1 MQPLNEAE
9 TSTSENHNSKQR
21 LSPEHCKP
29 AVICAYPTSK
39 EEDSLKNKNGVISP
53 EVTDAASSS
62 SEKMINDDSG
72 HGKRRRS
79 DASLTESDRL
89 EERRAKNRISAH
101 QSRLRKRR
109 QLQYLQEQLVALKE
123 DKRKL
128 EETNQSLSLQLAKT
142 QGENTKLQVMHQNSL
157 RIAAA
162 LQLQAGQGSAHASGA
177 IPPLNFF

>member
-1 MQPLNEAE
+1 MQPLNEGE
-9 TSTSENHNSKQR
+9 TSNSEHHITKQR
-21 LSPEHCKP
+21 LSPEYCKP
-29 AVICAYPTSK
+29 TGIGECPTNK
-39 EEDSLKNKNGVISP
+39 GEDSLKNKNGVISL

-62 SEKMINDDSG
+62 SEKMSNDDSS
-72 HGKRRRS
+72 HGKRSRS

-101 QSRLRKRR
+101 QSRQRKRR
-109 QLQYLQEQLVALKE
+109 QLQYLQEQLEALKE

-128 EETNQSLSLQLAKT
+128 EETNQSLSLQLATT
-142 QGENTKLQVMHQNSL
+142 QDENTKLQVMHQNSL